1 MFKKILSLT
10 LAITLL
16 CACAFSANAY
26 VLIGKKL
33 SGGVGNSGNNTR
45 YYWLS
50 NGAQKYTSTINAAMY
65 SWNHTAST
73 PGVTTKIWFQP
84 VASKTNS
91 VMDIYI
97 YKNTESVLG
106 ETFFYGTAH
115 DNNSE
120 IDPSKNNWIWCKV
133 YLYTNN
139 FSGDNL
145 TTSTGHTLRSTAAHE
160 MGHVFGLDENNSKP
174 RTIMAQAK
182 VRKTSVQGPA
192 KDDCNGINAMY

>member
-1 MFKKILSLT
+1 MFKKIISFT

-16 CACAFSANAY
+16 CACALSANAY

-50 NGAQKYTSTINAAMY
+50 NGSQKYTSTINAAMY

-84 VASKTNS
+84 VSSKTNS

-97 YKNTESVLG
+97 AS
-106 ETFFYGTAH
+106 
-115 DNNSE
+115 NSE
-120 IDPSKNNWIWCKV
+120 GAFGKTVFLEQLMTILQK
-133 YLYTNN
+133 
-139 FSGDNL
+139 
-145 TTSTGHTLRSTAAHE
+145 STLLLKIGN
-160 MGHVFGLDENNSKP
+160 GVKFIYIQ
-174 RTIMAQAK
+174 TIFPE
-182 VRKTSVQGPA
+182 V
-192 KDDCNGINAMY
+192 I